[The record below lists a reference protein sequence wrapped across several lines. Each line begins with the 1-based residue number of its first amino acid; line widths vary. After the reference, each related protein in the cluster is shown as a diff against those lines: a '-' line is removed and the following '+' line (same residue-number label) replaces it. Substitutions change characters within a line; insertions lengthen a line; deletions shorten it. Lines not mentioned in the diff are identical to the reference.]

1 MPFAPTAKG
10 GHISPPQQNPFAWT
24 WAIIIRLSLRLV
36 FEANE
41 NSMKRTILLAI
52 SILLIL
58 SACSSP
64 QTAPTSTQAPTNTP
78 VPPSKTPTR
87 SPNQLPTFVFVVT
100 PTQTPLGDTIDPLL
114 LQLAKKFS
122 IDYPPPYFTCLN
134 PRKAEISPDGKW
146 AILESIN
153 PNILDSPWRL
163 DFRFNVVSIN
173 GDKEWVTP
181 FYSEIYG
188 IYSETHSEF
197 NSPRYFGSMHVE
209 HWSKDGNYLY
219 FSACP
224 FADGPGLFN
233 ELFPERYIYRLDLK
247 TGEVINTQMDVVA
260 AFSPSDRFIVYRG
273 NKTIHIFDFD
283 NGTEKVVNLPKID
296 YDLFGGFLWS
306 PDEKQIAFTTV
317 KFDNRTQTFYAGDY
331 SVFLLNAE
339 DLSLQLLIEKN
350 RYYTYAWREPN
361 LIFLVDYENYYGT
374 PNAAYNISE
383 NQIYILHPVT
393 ATP

>member
-1 MPFAPTAKG
+1 
-10 GHISPPQQNPFAWT
+10 
-24 WAIIIRLSLRLV
+24 
-36 FEANE
+36 
-41 NSMKRTILLAI
+41 MKRTILLAI

-78 VPPSKTPTR
+78 VLPSTTPIR
-87 SPNQLPTFVFVVT
+87 SPNQLPTLAFVVT
-100 PTQTPLGDTIDPLL
+100 PTQTPLGDTIDPFL

-122 IDYPPPYFTCLN
+122 IDYPPKYHMYLQQDNF
-134 PRKAEISPDGKW
+134 SPDGKW

-153 PNILDSPWRL
+153 PNVLDSPWRL
-163 DFRFNVVSIN
+163 DFRFNVVSTN
-173 GDKEWVTP
+173 GSTKWVTP

-188 IYSETHSEF
+188 IYSETLSDC
-197 NSPRYFGSMHVE
+197 SCPRYFGSLQVE

-219 FSACP
+219 FSAYP
-224 FADGPGLFN
+224 YADGPGLFN
-233 ELFPERYIYRLDLK
+233 EIFPERYIYRLDLRTGDIVK
-247 TGEVINTQMDVVA
+247 TLMDIEA
-260 AFSPSDRFIVYRG
+260 AFSPSDRFIVYMG
-273 NKTIHIFDFD
+273 DKTIHIFDFD

-317 KFDNRTQTFYAGDY
+317 KFDNRAQTFYAGDY

-339 DLSLQLLIEKN
+339 NLSLQLLIEKN
-350 RYYTYAWREPN
+350 RYYTYAWSEPN